1 MEKKS
6 ISFGQ
11 RLAEKPFHVEALDTL
26 FYFEFNDKFRDKP
39 ESHPTWEIVY
49 VDRGQCTVTADDH
62 SFTLSQ
68 GELYFHKPFEQ
79 HMLSISKNDYPN
91 IFIISFH
98 CTSPKMRFFEQKKLR
113 PTPNARQHISTI
125 IREATLA
132 FGSENRRLRIEG
144 TALKSRERLWGAEQ
158 SIMLRLEL
166 LLIELVR
173 ENSPTY
179 SEKGRFLKEEIAEDT
194 LCCAVIE
201 YLQQHLY
208 EKLSIGAL
216 CSKLCFSRSHVC
228 GHFSKVCGMPITRY
242 FNLMKMEEAKHL
254 IRTTSLSFFEISERL
269 MLSNSHYFS
278 TLFKDV
284 VGMTPSQ
291 YKKSCK

>member
-1 MEKKS
+1 MEQKS

-11 RLAEKPFHVEALDTL
+11 QMAEKPIHVETLDTL

-49 VDRGQCTVTADDH
+49 ADRGQCTVTADDR

-68 GELYFHKPFEQ
+68 GELYFHKPFER
-79 HMLSISKNDYPN
+79 HMLSIPKNDYPN
-91 IFIISFH
+91 IFIISFY
-98 CTSPKMRFFEQKKLR
+98 CTSPAMRFFEQKKLR
-113 PTPNARQHISTI
+113 PSPTVKQYISAI
-125 IREATLA
+125 IQEATLA
-132 FGSENRRLRIEG
+132 FGTENRRLLIQG
-144 TALKSRERLWGAEQ
+144 TALKKRERLWAAEQ
-158 SIMLRLEL
+158 SILLRLEL

-179 SEKGRFLKEEIAEDT
+179 SEKRKFLKEEIAKDP
-194 LCCAVIE
+194 LCTAVID
-201 YLQQHLY
+201 YLQEHIF
-208 EKLSIGAL
+208 EKLHIDAL
-216 CSKLCFSRSHVC
+216 CKHLSFSRSHVC
-228 GHFSKVCGMPITRY
+228 GHFSKVCGMPVTRY
-242 FNLMKMEEAKHL
+242 FNIMKIEEAKHL

-269 MLSNSHYFS
+269 MLANSHYFS